1 MRLILHTGAHYTEQ
15 ERLMKSIL
23 RNKEMLRTRG
33 MAVPGPGRY
42 RTLMRDTLNALHRQA
57 PSENAREILL
67 DAILDEEPAERV
79 LLSDPNFFRTPGT
92 AVQAGRLYPAAA
104 SRMAHM
110 AALFP
115 EDEIEIFIAMRNPAA
130 LLPIF
135 HGVSLDPSEGA
146 FWGGRAPQEIRWSD
160 TLHDIR
166 AAVPDVPITVWCNE
180 DMPLLWATI
189 IRAICGLPEG
199 EKIVGGFD
207 LLSSIMSREG
217 MQRFRAYID
226 SHPNMSEIQK
236 RKVIA
241 AFLDKFALEEEIEE
255 ELDMAGWTEEL
266 VEELTALYDEDM
278 DLVAQLPGITFLSP

>member
-23 RNKEMLRTRG
+23 RNKEMLRARG

-146 FWGGRAPQEIRWSD
+146 FWGGRAPQEIRWS
-160 TLHDIR
+160 TPCTTSAPPCR
-166 AAVPDVPITVWCNE
+166 RCPSPSGATRTCRCSGPPSSAPSAACPRRRRSS
-180 DMPLLWATI
+180 A
-189 IRAICGLPEG
+189 ASICSLP
-199 EKIVGGFD
+199 
-207 LLSSIMSREG
+207 S
-217 MQRFRAYID
+217 
-226 SHPNMSEIQK
+226 
-236 RKVIA
+236 
-241 AFLDKFALEEEIEE
+241 
-255 ELDMAGWTEEL
+255 
-266 VEELTALYDEDM
+266 
-278 DLVAQLPGITFLSP
+278 